1 MGGMNISKL
10 NLEFNN
16 IYNEI
21 KDEVLNF
28 KFIANKIVMFYY
40 YDNDY
45 KTGSFITY
53 KINEICKWKNI
64 FIL

>member
-53 KINEICKWKNI
+53 KINEICK
-64 FIL
+64 